1 MKQKSEAKPEPS
13 EAVPTSQPSTARN
26 KIDLNRVEDVPEIA
40 EDVKMVEKKEYDK
53 NKKPPLP
60 KKLSKQEDYEE

>member
-1 MKQKSEAKPEPS
+1 M
-13 EAVPTSQPSTARN
+13 
-26 KIDLNRVEDVPEIA
+26 PEIA